1 MLKIKDGLAV
11 AIGAFGGGMLRLWIG
26 QLLTTSFPIAT
37 LLVNLIGCFLLTF
50 FTTLTEEVL
59 PLPRRLVLGIG
70 TGFLGAFTTFSSLTL
85 DALHLLQA
93 GQYLHWFIY
102 SLISM
107 VGGVIF
113 AVLGFIVAP
122 KRKEKDK

>member
-1 MLKIKDGLAV
+1 MFKIKDGLAV
-11 AIGAFGGGMLRLWIG
+11 AIGAFGGGVLRLWIG
-26 QLLTTSFPIAT
+26 QLLTASFPIAT

-85 DALHLLQA
+85 DALHLLQT